1 MMVNHLK
8 QPLNS
13 KKYTISL
20 KNLILITFLL
30 ITISSD
36 AQQERPPEDYDL
48 NICAQFIKVILL
60 TF

>member
-20 KNLILITFLL
+20 KSRILITFLL

-36 AQQERPPEDYDL
+36 AQQERPPKIMIL